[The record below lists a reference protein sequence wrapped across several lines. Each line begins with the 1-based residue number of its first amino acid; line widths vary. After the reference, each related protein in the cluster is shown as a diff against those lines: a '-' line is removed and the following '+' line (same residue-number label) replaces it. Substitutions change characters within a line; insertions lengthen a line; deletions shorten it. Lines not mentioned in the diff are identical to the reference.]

1 MVIILVAYK
10 VIELIPIATLTGVL
24 FMVVINTFNWNSLI
38 TIAKRKIN
46 IYDSIVI
53 IIVTVF
59 AVLTNL
65 AYSVIMGIIFLS
77 LAQLYQFSENMK
89 VKIYYTKPNL
99 GKKE

>member
-1 MVIILVAYK
+1 MIIILIAYK

-38 TIAKRKIN
+38 TIIKRKIS

-53 IIVTVF
+53 VIVTVF

-65 AYSVIMGIIFLS
+65 AYSVLLGIIFIS
-77 LAQLYQFSENMK
+77 IA
-89 VKIYYTKPNL
+89 
-99 GKKE
+99 